1 MSEKNQIQKDAEQ
14 LTDKVLEQLGY
25 EDRTRLA
32 IEYAAK
38 GDDQRVEQLVDSAL
52 TSVYEGPEPFFT
64 DRLALLETV
73 AVYALW
79 EIHTAAKDFS
89 SWTMLAKKEKQLK
102 EAYPDDDSVDYDH
115 KLQQQYEKAAKFLIQ
130 YNAWK
135 KFAEEEIDVTLT
147 ELLKFPFSDGID
159 DTLEEVEMMRM
170 LANGSMHDLCEDGD
184 SYAEASD
191 LDVEQLTE
199 EKYELIKSRV

>member
-1 MSEKNQIQKDAEQ
+1 MSKKEIQNDAEKMTEQ
-14 LTDKVLEQLGY
+14 VLEKLGY

-32 IEYAAK
+32 VEYAAK
-38 GDDQRVEQLVDSAL
+38 GDRERVDQLVKSAQ
-52 TSVYEGPEPFFT
+52 TSAYNGPEPFFT

-89 SWTMLAKKEKQLK
+89 SWTMLAKKEKQLE
-102 EAYPDDDSVDYDH
+102 EAYPDDDSVDYEH
-115 KLQQQYEKAAKFLIQ
+115 KLQQQYEKAAKFLIE

-159 DTLEEVEMMRM
+159 DTLEELQMMRM

-199 EKYELIKSRV
+199 EKFEVIKSKV

>member
-1 MSEKNQIQKDAEQ
+1 MSEKNQIQNDAEQ

-79 EIHTAAKDFS
+79 EIDTAAKEFS
-89 SWTMLAKKEKQLK
+89 MWTMLAKQEERLE
-102 EAYPDDDSVDYDH
+102 EAYPDDDTVDYDH
-115 KLQQQYEKAAKFLIQ
+115 MLQQQYEKAAKFLIE

-135 KFAEEEIDVTLT
+135 KFAEEELDVTLT

-159 DTLEEVEMMRM
+159 DTLDVLQMMRM
-170 LANGSMHDLCEDGD
+170 LANGSMHDLCEDAD

>member
-1 MSEKNQIQKDAEQ
+1 MSKKDIQNDAEKMTEQ
-14 LTDKVLEQLGY
+14 VLEQLGY
-25 EDRTRLA
+25 EKRTQLA
-32 IEYAAK
+32 VEYGAK
-38 GDDQRVEQLVDSAL
+38 GDRERVEQLVKSAQA
-52 TSVYEGPEPFFT
+52 SAYDGPEPFFT

-79 EIHTAAKDFS
+79 EIDTAAKEFS
-89 SWTMLAKKEKQLK
+89 MWTMLAKQEERLE
-102 EAYPDDDSVDYDH
+102 EAYPDDDTVDYDH
-115 KLQQQYEKAAKFLIQ
+115 MLQQQYEKAAKFLIE

-135 KFAEEEIDVTLT
+135 KFAEEELDVTLT

-159 DTLEEVEMMRM
+159 DTLDVLQMMRM
-170 LANGSMHDLCEDGD
+170 LANGSMHDLCEDAD